1 MKIFRRKKGF
11 TLAEL
16 LIVLAIIAVLTAI
29 AVPLFSTQIDKAR
42 EAVDEANARSASSM
56 AEAHYLMNHIDETG
70 PIIYYFKI
78 EGNNLVIAGHSA
90 PSTSS
95 AGYEDAEKDC
105 KLGGAASASEDFA
118 QSKKYSGKPLTVT
131 VEDGKI
137 TNSWLDGE

>member
-42 EAVDEANARSASSM
+42 VAVDEANARSASSM
-56 AEAHYLMNHIDETG
+56 AEAHYLMNHIDETD

-78 EGNNLVIAGHSA
+78 EGGNLVIIGHSA
-90 PSTSS
+90 PSTPST
-95 AGYEDAEKDC
+95 GYEDAEKDC

-118 QSKKYSGKPLTVT
+118 QSKKYSGKQLTVT
-131 VEDGKI
+131 VKDGKI
-137 TNSWLDGE
+137 TNSWLGGE